1 VNPENDPLVV
11 RFIYDGTP
19 VPKFIILHQDESLI
33 QRNNFNWK
41 CEETG
46 IEISSVSNP
55 ELRLSELRLFLRGK
69 DKSRD
74 GRHDSRDSPDD
85 IETIKNMPIA
95 VRNLNNYLKQQQRE
109 QIEVPF

>member
-1 VNPENDPLVV
+1 MNPENDPLVV

-33 QRNNFNWK
+33 RRGNFKWK

-46 IEISSVSNP
+46 IEISSAGNP
-55 ELRLSELRLFLRGK
+55 ELRPSDLMLYLRGK

-74 GRHDSRDSPDD
+74 GRHDSRNSPDA
-85 IETIKNMPIA
+85 IETIKDMSIA
-95 VRNLNNYLKQQQRE
+95 VRNLNNYLKQQQK
-109 QIEVPF
+109 VPF